1 MSTLPIEMINTI
13 LSYAEKEY
21 YWNKF
26 VKQWRIRFIKTYMD
40 SKLGFSEM
48 TFSHAPY
55 LITPH
60 SRPYEKYTIKFCRS
74 ERSIE
79 FVSVEHSSRHY
90 AVYTYFTVDNIL
102 DYKRLFEYFHTP

>member
-13 LSYAEKEY
+13 LSYMEKEY

-48 TFSHAPY
+48 TFSHTPY

-60 SRPYEKYTIKFCRS
+60 ARPYEKYTIKFRRS
-74 ERSIE
+74 ERSIL
-79 FVSVEHSSRHY
+79 FVSVENPSYVVH
-90 AVYTYFTVDNIL
+90 TYFEVYNIL
-102 DYKRLFEYFHTP
+102 DYERLFEYC